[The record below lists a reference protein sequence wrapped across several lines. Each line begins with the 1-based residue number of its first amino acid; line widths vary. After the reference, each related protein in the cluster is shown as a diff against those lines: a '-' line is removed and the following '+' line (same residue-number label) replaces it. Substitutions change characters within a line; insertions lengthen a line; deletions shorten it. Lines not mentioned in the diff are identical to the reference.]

1 MLVIPRAYGSYNNS
15 MKNYTPHN
23 PHKTIKT
30 TAFATASIVTALSV
44 AERALGFLYR
54 IVLSRLLGAE
64 GVGLYQVALSVFS
77 VFLTIG
83 TGGIPLTVSRLISKS
98 KAQNDIYGEKSA
110 VSAGLFLCILL
121 TLPVSI
127 LLGVFPNTVSFL
139 FSDERSLTVFRIL
152 LLGLTVTSIYAVFRG
167 YFWGNKQF
175 LLPSVL
181 EIAEETVMVV
191 AGVLLLR
198 NVSNATTGANLAGW
212 AVVVSYV
219 FSFLASALCF
229 FFGGGKLAKPQKQLK
244 PLFNATLPITSVR
257 ASGTLVNSAVAV
269 LLPAMLVRAG
279 MSETEALTL
288 FGVIS
293 GMAIPVLF
301 IPSTIIGSLSLVLVP
316 ELSENFYRKDAERLY
331 ENLSKGLCVSTLVA
345 CFLLPFFY
353 AFGDELG
360 KIAFSEPLAGEFI
373 RRGCPLLLPM
383 SLTMISTGM
392 LNSMGFEKQTF
403 VYYFLGAAAMLLCVL
418 LLPAVCGGYAY
429 IIGLGASY
437 IVTATCN
444 LLLLNKKCPKLY
456 TKIFKRQGQVFI
468 HSVFK
473 AFFAVLPIALCGDLF
488 VSLFQAFTGEFLC
501 MLLSG
506 VALLLLTALIWILLG
521 IIPVKKKI
529 YKIS

>member
-1 MLVIPRAYGSYNNS
+1 
-15 MKNYTPHN
+15 MKNLTPHN
-23 PHKTIKT
+23 PHKSLKT

-44 AERALGFLYR
+44 AERGLGFLYR

-64 GVGLYQVALSVFS
+64 GVGLYQVALSVFA

-98 KAQNDIYGEKSA
+98 KAENNPYGEKSA
-110 VSAGLFLCILL
+110 VSAGLFLCLAL
-121 TLPVSI
+121 TLPVSLI
-127 LLGVFPNTVSFL
+127 LGFFPQTVSFL
-139 FSDERSLTVFRIL
+139 FSDERSLQIFRIL
-152 LLGLTVTSIYAVFRG
+152 LLGLSITSVYAVFRG

-175 LLPSVL
+175 LLPSIL
-181 EIAEETVMVV
+181 EIAEETIMVV

-198 NVSNATTGANLAGW
+198 NVSSVQTGANLAGW
-212 AVVVSYV
+212 AVVISYV

-229 FFGGGKLAKPQKQLK
+229 FLHGGKLAKPQKQLK

-269 LLPAMLVRAG
+269 LLPAMLVKSG
-279 MSETEALTL
+279 LSESEALTL
-288 FGVIS
+288 FGLVT

-316 ELSENFYRKDAERLY
+316 ELSENFYRKDTKRLY
-331 ENLSKGLCVSTLVA
+331 ENLSKGLTVSTLVA

-373 RRGCPLLLPM
+373 RAGCPVLLPM

-403 VYYFLGAAAMLLCVL
+403 IYYFIGAAAMLLCVL
-418 LLPAVCGGYAY
+418 FLPAVCGAYAY
-429 IIGLGASY
+429 IIGLGASF
-437 IVTATCN
+437 ILTSICN
-444 LLLLNKKCPKLY
+444 LTLLGKKCPNLY
-456 TKIFKRQGQVFI
+456 RHTFKKRQGALFHPVA
-468 HSVFK
+468 K
-473 AFFAVLPIALCGDLF
+473 AMFTILPIALCGDLF
-488 VSLFQAFTGEFLC
+488 VSLFQRFLGEILC
-501 MLLSG
+501 INLSG
-506 VALLLLTALIWILLG
+506 LALLVLTAVIWGLLG
-521 IIPVKKKI
+521 IIPFKKFFPKKKI
-529 YKIS
+529 CEIS